1 MILTTVRKVGWKVY
15 LQMRKG
21 KYIYLV
27 ELKWCQEIMNGVARH
42 GDQGSRAETQHS
54 EVLEGVAGKASNL
67 ESESLA
73 FIHET
78 LW

>member
-27 ELKWCQEIMNGVARH
+27 ELKWCQEIMTRGVEQRLSI
-42 GDQGSRAETQHS
+42 Q
-54 EVLEGVAGKASNL
+54 K
-67 ESESLA
+67 SLRELLA
-73 FIHET
+73 KP
-78 LW
+78 LA